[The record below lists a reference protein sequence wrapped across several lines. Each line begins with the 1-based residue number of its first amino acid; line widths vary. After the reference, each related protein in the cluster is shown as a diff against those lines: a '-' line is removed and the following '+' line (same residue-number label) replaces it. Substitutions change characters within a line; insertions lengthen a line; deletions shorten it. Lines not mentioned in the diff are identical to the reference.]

1 MLIGSLPKKRV
12 SIIDRLRYLLH
23 IAQAPKFVQCFKVFL
38 RIFILPINF
47 ITVLCACQVF
57 CPHTNS
63 AYLDT
68 SAHLPAGTVPSGS
81 VQDVP

>member
-38 RIFILPINF
+38 RIFILPINV
-47 ITVLCACQVF
+47 IQCCVLVKF
-57 CPHTNS
+57 F
-63 AYLDT
+63 
-68 SAHLPAGTVPSGS
+68 
-81 VQDVP
+81 